1 VTEYLT
7 AEQVGVQLG
16 VSRETLERLK
26 IYVELLLKWQ
36 RAINLIGPG
45 TIADVWGRHV
55 LDCGQLMPHIPKD
68 KAPIVDIGSGAGLP
82 GLILAIMGVPDV
94 KLVEADSRK
103 CSFLREAARVTK
115 TPVEIVESRV
125 EHLEDMAAGVI
136 TARALAPLTKLIELS
151 QTVSTSDTIYL
162 FLKGKDLKNELAH
175 LKYNWKMKLEVHPS
189 VTNPDGTILKMES
202 IARVIDAYD

>member
-1 VTEYLT
+1 MTECLT
-7 AEQVGVQLG
+7 AEEVGVQLG

-82 GLILAIMGVPDV
+82 GLILAIMGVPDI

-125 EHLEDMAAGVI
+125 EHLEDLAAGVI
-136 TARALAPLTKLIELS
+136 AARALAPLTKLTELGLYM
-151 QTVSTSDTIYL
+151 TKVE
-162 FLKGKDLKNELAH
+162 GNLA
-175 LKYNWKMKLEVHPS
+175 KLNAIQARHAASPPS
-189 VTNPDGTILKMES
+189 L
-202 IARVIDAYD
+202 

>member
-1 VTEYLT
+1 MTEYLT

-55 LDCGQLMPHIPKD
+55 LDCGQLMPYIPRD
-68 KAPIVDIGSGAGLP
+68 KTPVVDIGSGAGLP
-82 GLILAIMGVPDV
+82 GLIFAIMGVPDI
-94 KLVEADSRK
+94 KLVESDSRK

-115 TPVEIVESRV
+115 HLSR
-125 EHLEDMAAGVI
+125 
-136 TARALAPLTKLIELS
+136 
-151 QTVSTSDTIYL
+151 
-162 FLKGKDLKNELAH
+162 
-175 LKYNWKMKLEVHPS
+175 
-189 VTNPDGTILKMES
+189 
-202 IARVIDAYD
+202 

>member
-82 GLILAIMGVPDV
+82 GLILAIMGVPDIT
-94 KLVEADSRK
+94 LVESDSRK

-115 TPVEIVESRV
+115 TLVEIVESRV
-125 EHLEDMAAGVI
+125 EHLENMAAGVI
-136 TARALAPLTKLIELS
+136 TARALAPLTKLTELS
-151 QTVSTSDTIYL
+151 QSVTTLNTIYL
-162 FLKGKDLKNELAH
+162 FLKGKDLKNELTH
-175 LKYNWKMKLEVHPS
+175 LKNNWTMKLEVHPS
-189 VTNPDGTILKMES
+189 VTNPDGSILKMES
-202 IARVIDAYD
+202 VARVIAAHD

>member
-1 VTEYLT
+1 MTEYLT

-82 GLILAIMGVPDV
+82 GLILAIMGVPDIT
-94 KLVEADSRK
+94 LVESDSRK

-115 TPVEIVESRV
+115 TLVEIVESRV
-125 EHLEDMAAGVI
+125 EHLENMAAGVI
-136 TARALAPLTKLIELS
+136 TARALAPLTKLTELS
-151 QTVSTSDTIYL
+151 QSVTTPNTIYL
-162 FLKGKDLKNELAH
+162 FLKGKDLKNELTH
-175 LKYNWKMKLEVHPS
+175 LKNNWTMKLEVHPS
-189 VTNPDGTILKMES
+189 VTNPDGSILKMES
-202 IARVIDAYD
+202 VARVIAAHD

>member
-1 VTEYLT
+1 MTEYLT

-82 GLILAIMGVPDV
+82 GLILAIMGVPDIT
-94 KLVEADSRK
+94 LVESDSRK

-115 TPVEIVESRV
+115 TLVEIVESRV
-125 EHLEDMAAGVI
+125 EHLENMAAGVI
-136 TARALAPLTKLIELS
+136 TARALAPLTKLTELS
-151 QTVSTSDTIYL
+151 QSVTTLNTIYL
-162 FLKGKDLKNELAH
+162 FLKGKDLKNELTH
-175 LKYNWKMKLEVHPS
+175 LKNNWTMKLEVHPS
-189 VTNPDGTILKMES
+189 VTNPDGSILKMES
-202 IARVIDAYD
+202 VARVIAAHD

>member
-1 VTEYLT
+1 MTEYLT

-82 GLILAIMGVPDV
+82 GLILAIMGVPDIT
-94 KLVEADSRK
+94 LVESDSRK
-103 CSFLREAARVTK
+103 CSFLREVARVTK
-115 TPVEIVESRV
+115 THVEIVESRV
-125 EHLEDMAAGVI
+125 EHLENMEAGVI
-136 TARALAPLTKLIELS
+136 TARALAPLTKLTELS
-151 QTVSTSDTIYL
+151 QSVTKLDTIYL
-162 FLKGKDLKNELAH
+162 FLKGKNLKNELTH
-175 LKYNWKMKLEVHPS
+175 LKNNWTMRLEVHPS
-189 VTNPDGTILKMES
+189 VTNPDGSILKMES
-202 IARVIDAYD
+202 VTRVIAAHD